1 MSRGSAVPPTPS
13 RHDTSARPPGPAAG
27 PGAGRSRPHPD
38 RPAPPPYARRTP
50 VSPHA
55 RRLAAVA
62 LLVAVPLAGC
72 GTPPELREPAPTT
85 VPTRSVPPAT
95 PSVPPSPPPPTGLPD
110 TGAVTPTPDSGLV
123 AVPCPDGPSGA
134 RIVDLVRGRGG
145 VLPNGVRVRVR
156 TGPLCAGEW
165 HYTVLDVTGHET
177 LQVVTQGRPGAPRLV
192 TAGTDVCTAE
202 VRAAGPPGIRT
213 RVCDAGSLDVPGA

>member
-1 MSRGSAVPPTPS
+1 MLS
-13 RHDTSARPPGPAAG
+13 
-27 PGAGRSRPHPD
+27 
-38 RPAPPPYARRTP
+38 
-50 VSPHA
+50 
-55 RRLAAVA
+55 LAA
-62 LLVAVPLAGC
+62 C
-72 GTPPELREPAPTT
+72 GTPPELRKPAPTT
-85 VPTRSVPPAT
+85 APTRTASTAPTGIPSTAPSLPPAT
-95 PSVPPSPPPPTGLPD
+95 GLP
-110 TGAVTPTPDSGLV
+110 TPTVDPGLV

-177 LQVVTQGRPGAPRLV
+177 LQVITQGRPGAPRLV

-213 RVCDAGSLDVPGA
+213 RVCEGGSLGVPGA